1 MRQNPAGF
9 PFIYI
14 RVHMRQNSLCK
25 GNLVSS
31 MICLDTKISRVTLE
45 TCIFTRL
52 SLRPHSFIVDE
63 QRFRLVSAEERQN
76 HDRQECELK
85 GARPALGSKCHC
97 REHKLRPRSGS
108 VKIFWGGVQQCCWA
122 DSFWQSVTDETD
134 LCHQRSAFCPTIGFC
149 SAINPGI
156 RQSRAPLT
164 ATDCWQWAQMWHS
177 AFHPAGLQ
185 DNSLSVLKR
194 TERILVKAKSRIT
207 ILCNYIN

>member
-9 PFIYI
+9 PFRCI

-134 LCHQRSAFCPTIGFC
+134 LCHQRSAFCP
-149 SAINPGI
+149 AISFFG
-156 RQSRAPLT
+156 
-164 ATDCWQWAQMWHS
+164 D
-177 AFHPAGLQ
+177 
-185 DNSLSVLKR
+185 
-194 TERILVKAKSRIT
+194 KSRNPSIT
-207 ILCNYIN
+207 RSTDSDRLLTMSPNVTLSFSSGRPARQFTECIKKDWTDFGQSQKQNNNPLQLH

>member
-9 PFIYI
+9 PFRCI

-63 QRFRLVSAEERQN
+63 QRFRLISAEERQN

-134 LCHQRSAFCPTIGFC
+134 LCHQRSAFCP
-149 SAINPGI
+149 AISFFG
-156 RQSRAPLT
+156 
-164 ATDCWQWAQMWHS
+164 D
-177 AFHPAGLQ
+177 
-185 DNSLSVLKR
+185 
-194 TERILVKAKSRIT
+194 KSRNPSIT
-207 ILCNYIN
+207 RSTDSDRLLTMSPNVTLSFSSGRPARQFTECIKKGLNGFWSKPKAE

>member
-1 MRQNPAGF
+1 MKLRKTLQNF
-9 PFIYI
+9 PLDTLECT
-14 RVHMRQNSLCK
+14 RNWTACK

-63 QRFRLVSAEERQN
+63 QRFKLVSAEERQN

-85 GARPALGSKCHC
+85 GVRPALGSKCHC
-97 REHKLRPRSGS
+97 REHKLRLRSGS

-134 LCHQRSAFCPTIGFC
+134 LCHQRSTFCPMIVFFFFFC
-149 SAINPGI
+149 DKSRI

-164 ATDCWQWAQMWHS
+164 ATDCWQ
-177 AFHPAGLQ
+177 
-185 DNSLSVLKR
+185 
-194 TERILVKAKSRIT
+194 
-207 ILCNYIN
+207 

>member
-9 PFIYI
+9 PFRCI
-14 RVHMRQNSLCK
+14 RVHMRRNSLCK

-85 GARPALGSKCHC
+85 GARPALGFKCHC

-134 LCHQRSAFCPTIGFC
+134 LCHQRSAFCPAIGFF
-149 SAINPGI
+149 G
-156 RQSRAPLT
+156 
-164 ATDCWQWAQMWHS
+164 D
-177 AFHPAGLQ
+177 
-185 DNSLSVLKR
+185 
-194 TERILVKAKSRIT
+194 KSRNPSIT
-207 ILCNYIN
+207 RSTDSDRLLTMSPNVTLSFSSGRPARQFTECIKKDWTDFGQSQKQNNNPLQLH

>member
-9 PFIYI
+9 PFRCI

-63 QRFRLVSAEERQN
+63 QRFRLISAEERQN

-134 LCHQRSAFCPTIGFC
+134 LCHQRSAFCP
-149 SAINPGI
+149 AISFFG
-156 RQSRAPLT
+156 
-164 ATDCWQWAQMWHS
+164 D
-177 AFHPAGLQ
+177 
-185 DNSLSVLKR
+185 
-194 TERILVKAKSRIT
+194 KSRNPSIT
-207 ILCNYIN
+207 RSTDSDRLLTMSPNVTLSFSSGRPARQFTECIKKDWTDFGQSQKQNNNPLQLH